1 VRRSLVAAALLA
13 IPIAVT
19 IGSTVRSD
27 VDAIRAHARIGAAD
41 AAVVPPH
48 TFPGF
53 ANVALLRGVR
63 RLVPSGARVAFVAR
77 EPQEIYLQTGWI
89 RWAAFAIAPR
99 LVVEGRKAP
108 WVVVTGRTPGDAGV
122 RGRRSWR
129 FGRDWL
135 VER

>member
-1 VRRSLVAAALLA
+1 VWRSLVAAAVLA
-13 IPIAVT
+13 IPVAVT
-19 IGSTVRSD
+19 IGSTVRND
-27 VDAIRAHARIGAAD
+27 VDAIRAHARVSAAD

-48 TFPGF
+48 PFPGF

-63 RLVPSGARVAFVAR
+63 RLVPADARVAFVAR
-77 EPQEIYLQTGWI
+77 EPPEIYLQTGWI

-99 LVVEGRKAP
+99 LVVEGPKAP
-108 WVVVTGRTPGDAGV
+108 WVVVAGRTPGEAGV

-135 VER
+135 VQR